1 MIPLLHDF
9 SGATVL
15 VFGGGSVGARKA
27 RRFAQEAEVLVVSPS
42 FSDADFGGA
51 ERIRAAPDAD
61 DVADWIAD
69 AEPALVVAATDDGDL
84 NAAIDRAARDAG
96 ALVNR
101 TDEHGERDPGSVVV
115 PATVRD
121 GPVTV
126 AVSTGGTSPALSRY
140 LRQRIEAEI
149 QGSGEMAALSGELR
163 AALQEEGMEPAVRRD
178 AIRAV
183 VRSGDVWK
191 HLDSGRTKPRQVAED
206 VIADVAGDRE

>member
-27 RRFAQEAEVLVVSPS
+27 RRFAREAEVLVVSPS

-51 ERIRAAPDAD
+51 ERIRATPDAD

-149 QGSGEMAALSGELR
+149 EGSGEMAALSGELR
-163 AALQEEGMEPAVRRD
+163 AALQDEGMEPAVRRD

-191 HLDSGRTKPRQVAED
+191 HLDSGRTKARQVAED